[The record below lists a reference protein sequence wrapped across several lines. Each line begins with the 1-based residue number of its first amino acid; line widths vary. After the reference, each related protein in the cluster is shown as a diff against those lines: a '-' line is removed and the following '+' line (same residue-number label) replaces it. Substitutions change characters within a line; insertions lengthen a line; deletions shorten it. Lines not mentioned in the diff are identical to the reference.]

1 MMKNGQ
7 YKYLLVRMLRSWIIV
22 SISAHKP
29 YIKADTNQH
38 KGKDAIKDGQ
48 YKYLSEKQLQK
59 LALCAPTPLC
69 TLWRALNIGLNS
81 RSIYYIKKETQ
92 PLNIIPILPKEGK
105 APDMLVIPTAM
116 PSGTSAFRFCPQ
128 LPAEANNYKK
138 NQCCINM
145 TILKRFSLLMAR
157 KEGY

>member
-7 YKYLLVRMLRSWIIV
+7 YKYLLVRILRSWIIV

-29 YIKADTNQH
+29 YIKADTNAH
-38 KGKDAIKDGQ
+38 KIRNVVKNGQ

-59 LALCAPTPLC
+59 LGLCAQTPFC
-69 TLWRALNIGLNS
+69 TLWRVLNIGLNS
-81 RSIYYIKKETQ
+81 CSIFCIKKETQ
-92 PLNIIPILPKEGK
+92 PLNIFQILPKEGR
-105 APDMLVIPTAM
+105 APDILIIPTVL
-116 PSGTSAFRFCPQ
+116 PSGNSTFRLCPQ
-128 LPAEANNYKK
+128 LLVETNNYKI

-145 TILKRFSLLMAR
+145 TILKRFSLFTAR